1 MILGGLVGV
10 AALLAATAVGYGA
23 LSESSAPAPNTD
35 VPAPLAQSELC
46 AALIR
51 ADQRQ
56 ALARLARGDDGGAAF
71 ASRNDQFRAD
81 WIVQQLQA
89 ADPGRDWRVRVEAL
103 ADKVPALAADPGYA
117 ASSKAYVECLARQN
131 GDGAFTQALH
141 ASLGYSDV
149 P

>member
-1 MILGGLVGV
+1 MILGGLVCA
-10 AALLAATAVGYGA
+10 AALLAATAAGYGA
-23 LSESSAPAPNTD
+23 LSEQSGPRLATD
-35 VPAPLAQSELC
+35 VPAPLARSELC

-56 ALARLARGDDGGAAF
+56 VLARLARGDDGGAGF

-81 WIVQQLQA
+81 WILQQLQA
-89 ADPGRDWRVRVEAL
+89 ADAGRDWRARVEAL

-117 ASSKAYVECLARQN
+117 ASAHAYVECLAQQN
-131 GDGAFTQALH
+131 GDGAFTEALH
-141 ASLGYSDV
+141 ASLGYRDL